1 MPIMSNTTSAVLHAH
16 PAPASSRPAPARV
29 SIWRRV
35 FDAWL
40 LAYARVDAKG
50 NLIDL
55 A

>member
-1 MPIMSNTTSAVLHAH
+1 MSNPIPALLHAH
-16 PAPASSRPAPARV
+16 PAPVSSRPAPVRV
-29 SIWRRV
+29 SVWRRV

-40 LAYARVDAKG
+40 LAYARVDANG